1 MKIRQFIP
9 LLVLPVVFTGCVR
22 SSTFQKALDDNRT
35 AMLQTTN
42 AQEANKRLLEDMASR
57 KKEINELRTA
67 NESLVEVDLKKSER
81 IASLEARL
89 RDKTLDNEGLR
100 KLIVEL
106 RATAKQ
112 DKAEADKDK
121 KCPDDICD
129 AIYGELYRT
138 LSEDIELGS
147 VSIVKGS
154 DGLSLL
160 IQQKALFKTVRA
172 SLLPEGKALLQ
183 RISAARD
190 FTKNRNK
197 HILVR
202 TVMTSGEDKDNGDA
216 WGLAAKR
223 AAVVTRFL
231 NERVDVMEASESGL
245 PYADATELNSQG
257 YMEITYPQPE

>member
-1 MKIRQFIP
+1 MKIKPLIP
-9 LLVLPVVFTGCVR
+9 LIALPLVFTGCVK

-42 AQEANKRLLEDMASR
+42 AQEANKRLLEELATR

-67 NESLVEVDLKKSER
+67 NEGLIEVDLKKSEQ
-81 IASLEARL
+81 IVSLEARL
-89 RDKTLDNEGLR
+89 KDKTLDNEGLR
-100 KLIVEL
+100 KLIEEL
-106 RATAKQ
+106 RAKATAT
-112 DKAEADKDK
+112 ADKDT

-147 VSIVKGS
+147 ISIVKGS

-160 IQQKALFKTVRA
+160 IGQKALFKTVRA

-183 RISAARD
+183 RVSAARD
-190 FTKNRNK
+190 FIKAKNK
-197 HILVR
+197 HIMVR

-231 NERVDVMEASESGL
+231 NERVDVMEASVSGL
-245 PYADATELNSQG
+245 PYEDASGLNPDG
-257 YMEITYPQPE
+257 YMEIIYPQSE